1 MIAIFLGPPGA
12 GKGTQSSRIAS
23 RHEVPQISTGDML
36 RRAAAE
42 GTPLGLKARKIME
55 AGELLPDDVIVDL
68 IRERISRPDCA
79 RGFFLDGFPRTSGQA
94 EALDRMLAERGLSVD
109 AVVNLDVDEAK
120 LVERMA
126 GRAKNE
132 GRADDNP
139 ETIRERLRVY
149 REKTA
154 PLVSWFEKRGR
165 LVTVDGLGEI
175 GEVSRRIEDA
185 LAAKTGAARTAGA
198 LS

>member
-1 MIAIFLGPPGA
+1 VIAIFLGPPGA

-154 PLVSWFEKRGR
+154 PLVSWFEKKGR

>member
-12 GKGTQSSRIAS
+12 GKGTQSSRIAA
-23 RHEVPQISTGDML
+23 RHGVPQISTGDML
-36 RRAAAE
+36 RQAAAE
-42 GTPLGLKARKIME
+42 GTPLGLRARKIME

-79 RGFFLDGFPRTSGQA
+79 AGFLLDGFPRTSGQA

-109 AVVNLDVDEAK
+109 AVVNLDVDEGK
-120 LVERMA
+120 LIERMA

-154 PLVSWFEKRGR
+154 PLVSWFEKKGR

-175 GEVSRRIEDA
+175 GEVSRRIEEA
-185 LAAKTGAARTAGA
+185 LGSRNGGARAGA

>member
-1 MIAIFLGPPGA
+1 VIAIFLGPPGA
-12 GKGTQSSRIAS
+12 GKGTQSSRLAA
-23 RHEVPQISTGDML
+23 RQGVPQISTGDML
-36 RRAAAE
+36 RQAAAE
-42 GTPLGLKARKIME
+42 GTPLGLKAKKIME
-55 AGELLPDDVIVDL
+55 AGELLPDAVIVDL
-68 IRERISRPDCA
+68 IRERIARPDCVH
-79 RGFFLDGFPRTSGQA
+79 GFFLDGFPRTSGQA

-109 AVVNLDVDEAK
+109 AVVNLDVDEGK

-154 PLVSWFEKRGR
+154 PLVSWFEKKGR

-185 LAAKTGAARTAGA
+185 LAARPGGARPAEVR
-198 LS
+198 S

>member
-1 MIAIFLGPPGA
+1 MIAVFLGPPGA
-12 GKGTQSSRIAS
+12 GKGTQAS
-23 RHEVPQISTGDML
+23 RLAARRGVPQISTGDML
-36 RRAAAE
+36 RQAAAE
-42 GTPLGLKARKIME
+42 GTPLGLKAKAIME
-55 AGELLPDDVIVDL
+55 AGELLPDAVIVDL

-126 GRAKNE
+126 GRARNE

-154 PLVSWFEKRGR
+154 PLVAWFARKGS
-165 LVTVDGLGEI
+165 LVTVDGIGEI
-175 GEVSRRIEDA
+175 GEVSDRIEQA
-185 LAAKTGAARTAGA
+185 LRAGHESARPSEAAR
-198 LS
+198 

>member
-1 MIAIFLGPPGA
+1 
-12 GKGTQSSRIAS
+12 
-23 RHEVPQISTGDML
+23 
-36 RRAAAE
+36 
-42 GTPLGLKARKIME
+42 ME

-68 IRERISRPDCA
+68 IRERVSRPDCA

-94 EALDRMLAERGLSVD
+94 EALDRMLAEKGLSVD
-109 AVVNLDVDEAK
+109 AVVNLDVDEGK

-154 PLVSWFEKRGR
+154 PLVSWFEKKGR

-175 GEVSRRIEDA
+175 GEVTRRIEEA
-185 LAAKTGAARTAGA
+185 LGAKTGAESR
-198 LS
+198 S

>member
-1 MIAIFLGPPGA
+1 MIAIFLGAPGA
-12 GKGTQSSRIAS
+12 GKGTQSSRLAA
-23 RHEVPQISTGDML
+23 RLGVPQISTGDML
-36 RRAAAE
+36 RQAVAE
-42 GTPLGLKARKIME
+42 GSPLGLKAKKIME
-55 AGELLPDDVIVDL
+55 SGELLPDDVVVDV

-79 RGFFLDGFPRTSGQA
+79 GGFFLDGFPRTTGQA
-94 EALDRMLAERGLSVD
+94 EALDRMLGDAGLAVD
-109 AVVNLDVDEAK
+109 AVVNLEVDEAK

-139 ETIRERLRVY
+139 DTIRERLRVY

-154 PLVSWFEKRGR
+154 PLVSWYRDRGR

-175 GEVSRRIEDA
+175 GEVSRRIEEA
-185 LAAKTGAARTAGA
+185 LSGRLGRPLAAGAR
-198 LS
+198 S

>member
-12 GKGTQSSRIAS
+12 GKGTQASRIAA
-23 RHEVPQISTGDML
+23 RHGVPQISTGDML
-36 RRAAAE
+36 RQAAAE
-42 GTPLGLKARKIME
+42 GTPLGLKAKTIME
-55 AGELLPDDVIVDL
+55 AGELLPDAVIVDL
-68 IRERISRPDCA
+68 IRERIARPDCA
-79 RGFFLDGFPRTSGQA
+79 NGFLLDGFPRTSGQA

-109 AVVNLDVDEAK
+109 AVVNLDVDEGR
-120 LVERMA
+120 LIERMA

-154 PLVSWFEKRGR
+154 PLVSWFEKKGS

-175 GEVSRRIEDA
+175 GEVSQRIEEA
-185 LAAKTGAARTAGA
+185 LASRRGARPAGA
-198 LS
+198 RS

>member
-12 GKGTQSSRIAS
+12 GKGTQSSRVAA
-23 RHEVPQISTGDML
+23 RHGIPQISTGDML
-36 RRAAAE
+36 RQAAAE
-42 GTPLGLKARKIME
+42 GTPLGRKAKKIME

-68 IRERISRPDCA
+68 IRERIARPDCA
-79 RGFFLDGFPRTSGQA
+79 RGFLLDGFPRTNGQA
-94 EALDRMLAERGLSVD
+94 EALDRMLAERGRAVD

-126 GRAKNE
+126 GRARNE

-154 PLVSWFEKRGR
+154 PLVSRYAGKGT

-175 GEVSRRIEDA
+175 GEVSERIEEA
-185 LAAKTGAARTAGA
+185 LRARAGAAGAAR
-198 LS
+198 

>member
-12 GKGTQSSRIAS
+12 GKGTQSSRIAA
-23 RHEVPQISTGDML
+23 RHGVPQISTGDML
-36 RRAAAE
+36 RQAAAE
-42 GTPLGLKARKIME
+42 GTPLGLRARKIME

-79 RGFFLDGFPRTSGQA
+79 AGFLLDGFPRTSGQA

-109 AVVNLDVDEAK
+109 AVVNLDVDEGK
-120 LVERMA
+120 LIERMA

-154 PLVSWFEKRGR
+154 PLVSWFEKKGR

-175 GEVSRRIEDA
+175 GEVSRRIEEA
-185 LAAKTGAARTAGA
+185 LGSRNGGTRTAGA

>member
-1 MIAIFLGPPGA
+1 VIAIFLGPPGA
-12 GKGTQSSRIAS
+12 GKGTQSSRIAA
-23 RHEVPQISTGDML
+23 RRGVPQISTGDML
-36 RRAAAE
+36 RQAAAQ
-42 GTPLGLKARKIME
+42 GTPLGMRARKIME

-79 RGFFLDGFPRTSGQA
+79 GGFFLDGFPRTSGQA
-94 EALDRMLAERGLSVD
+94 EALDRMLAERGLAVD

-154 PLVSWFEKRGR
+154 PLVSWFDAKGR

-185 LAAKTGAARTAGA
+185 LASRTGRPRAAGA
-198 LS
+198 FS

>member
-1 MIAIFLGPPGA
+1 VIAIFLGPPGA
-12 GKGTQSSRIAS
+12 GKGTQSSRIAA
-23 RHEVPQISTGDML
+23 RRGVPQISTGDML
-36 RRAAAE
+36 RQAAAE
-42 GTPLGLKARKIME
+42 GTPLGRKAKTIME
-55 AGELLPDDVIVDL
+55 AGELLPDAVIVDL

-79 RGFFLDGFPRTSGQA
+79 GGFLLDGFPRTSGQA

-139 ETIRERLRVY
+139 DTIRERLRVY

-154 PLVSWFEKRGR
+154 PLVSWFENKGR

-175 GEVSRRIEDA
+175 GEVSRRIEEA
-185 LAAKTGAARTAGA
+185 LGAKAGGARTAGA

>member
-1 MIAIFLGPPGA
+1 VIAIFLGPPGA
-12 GKGTQSSRIAS
+12 GKGTQSSRIAA
-23 RHEVPQISTGDML
+23 RRGVPQISTGDML
-36 RRAAAE
+36 RQAAAE
-42 GTPLGLKARKIME
+42 GTPLGRKAKTIME
-55 AGELLPDDVIVDL
+55 AGELLPDAVIVDL

-79 RGFFLDGFPRTSGQA
+79 GGFLLDGFPRTSGQA

-139 ETIRERLRVY
+139 DTIRERLRVY

-154 PLVSWFEKRGR
+154 PLVSWFENKGR

-175 GEVSRRIEDA
+175 GEVSRRIEAA
-185 LAAKTGAARTAGA
+185 LGAKAGGARTAGA